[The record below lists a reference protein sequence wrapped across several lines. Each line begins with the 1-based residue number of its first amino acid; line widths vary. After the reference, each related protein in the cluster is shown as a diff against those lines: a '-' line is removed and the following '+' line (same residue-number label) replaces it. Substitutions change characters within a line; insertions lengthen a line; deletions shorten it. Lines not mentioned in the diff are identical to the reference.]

1 MRTAIVFNHPYE
13 GSFCS
18 AILQSVLRGLQSA
31 GHETDVL
38 HLDNEKFDPV
48 MSAADLK
55 GFTLSKP
62 IDPKVLEYRERLA
75 AADHLIFIFPI
86 WWELM
91 PAMTKGFIDK
101 VIFPGVAYDYDKSG
115 RFPRMVKRFHRLKGI
130 TLITTMNTPSVFYR
144 LIFGNAIKRAL
155 FV

>member
-75 AADHLIFIFPI
+75 AADHLIFIFSITNDLRHP
-86 WWELM
+86 
-91 PAMTKGFIDK
+91 
-101 VIFPGVAYDYDKSG
+101 V
-115 RFPRMVKRFHRLKGI
+115 PRL
-130 TLITTMNTPSVFYR
+130 TPPLAAPHPMRSPHPHHP
-144 LIFGNAIKRAL
+144 
-155 FV
+155 